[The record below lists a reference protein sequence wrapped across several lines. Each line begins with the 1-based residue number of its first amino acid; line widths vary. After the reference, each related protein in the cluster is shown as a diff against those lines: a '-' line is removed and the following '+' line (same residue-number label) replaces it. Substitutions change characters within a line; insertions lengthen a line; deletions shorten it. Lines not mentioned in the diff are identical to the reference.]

1 MIERPSAED
10 TLQGLA
16 RFLLEEL
23 RPVVTDK
30 VLAYK
35 VLVAAH
41 IASGLSREAALGA
54 AFAEHERERLG
65 ALLPAAPADA
75 GRAALLAE
83 LIAEVRAPETP
94 GPRLAAIRRATLAS
108 LREELVAV
116 NPFFDTGLSPT

>member
-16 RFLLEEL
+16 RFLLEEV
-23 RPVVTDK
+23 RPAVTDK

-54 AFAEHERERLG
+54 AFAEHERDRLS
-65 ALLPAAPADA
+65 ALLPDAPAEA
-75 GRAALLAE
+75 GPAALRAR
-83 LIAEVRAPETP
+83 LIAEVRDPATP
-94 GPRLAAIRRATLAS
+94 AHRLDALRGAALAS

-116 NPFFDTGLSPT
+116 NPFFDSGLSPT